1 MESEKWDMSEPGE
14 QVQDARVVA
23 VVEIIYNG
31 LESLN
36 RGIAGLETAPKHDL
50 VHNVE
55 CVDVE
60 KMMQGEH
67 AGFLAGLNFPK
78 KFLVQQLSHLNLNNF
93 LHGFLSIEAKPLE
106 ELDDCFP
113 PFLGITTVAKKETNG
128 LPV

>member
-1 MESEKWDMSEPGE
+1 MSEPGE
-14 QVQDARVVA
+14 QVQDTRVKA

-31 LESLN
+31 LESLK
-36 RGIAGLETAPKHDL
+36 RGIAGLQTAPKHDL

-60 KMMQGEH
+60 NMMHGEH
-67 AGFLAGLNFPK
+67 GCFLAGLNFPK
-78 KFLVQQLSHLNLNNF
+78 KFLVQQLSRLKLNNL
-93 LHGFLSIEAKPLE
+93 LHGFLPKEAKPLE